1 MVSFEWRSVQTRSM
15 SEIVPFSGAEVVE
28 GVLVSESATNEID
41 AFEWFMHIDVANG
54 DATEDTIAA
63 YRREVG
69 MWIAW
74 CEKRSLHPLM
84 AQRDDVERY
93 RAELKKAGIAVSTR
107 ATKLSIIRRFYA
119 AAVRHRL
126 VLVNPAEGVRAGK
139 DLTAPEDKMKAL
151 SRDGLG
157 TLVAVIPV
165 GALADTRDRA
175 IVGLMALH
183 GLRRIEVHRLDH
195 ESLRLDGETPYLE
208 VDGKGSK
215 MRRIYL
221 RTDTLAALENYARGK
236 MAAGLSLSGAFFV
249 SHSNNGNG
257 NRLSRQALNE
267 IATKHLEAAGLKREG
282 VACHALRHTFGTLA
296 ISGGAKI
303 EHLRDA
309 MGHSDIQT
317 TSIYVRAVEKA
328 KNNPAQFIDVEL

>member
-1 MVSFEWRSVQTRSM
+1 MPLR
-15 SEIVPFSGAEVVE
+15 AEVVE
-28 GVLVSESATNEID
+28 GVLVEEGRMDPLD

-54 DATEDTIAA
+54 DATQDTIAA

-69 MWIAW
+69 LWVAW
-74 CEKRSLHPLM
+74 CEKRDLDPLLV
-84 AQRDDVERY
+84 QRDDVERY
-93 RAELKKAGIAVSTR
+93 RAELKTAGIAVATR

-126 VLVNPAEGVRAGK
+126 IQANPAEGVRAGK

-151 SRDGLG
+151 SHQGLSA
-157 TLVAVIPV
+157 LVASMPNEN
-165 GALADTRDRA
+165 LTDTRDRA

-183 GLRRIEVHRLDH
+183 GLRRIEVHRLNH
-195 ESLRLDGETPYLE
+195 ESLRLDSDTPFLE
-208 VDGKGSK
+208 VEGKGSRL
-215 MRRIYL
+215 RRAYL
-221 RTDTLAALENYARGK
+221 RTDTLAAVENYMRGK
-236 MAAGLSLSGAFFV
+236 LAAGFPVKGALFV

-257 NRLSRQALNE
+257 NRLSRQGLNE
-267 IATKHLEAAGLKREG
+267 IVSKHLSAAHLKKEG
-282 VACHALRHTFGTLA
+282 VSCHALRHTYGTLA

-309 MGHSDIQT
+309 MGHSAIET

-328 KNNPAQFIDVEL
+328 KNNPAQFIDIEL

>member
-1 MVSFEWRSVQTRSM
+1 M
-15 SEIVPFSGAEVVE
+15 SEITYGAIVPLSEVVE
-28 GVLVSESATNEID
+28 GVVVVPSETTIDPLD
-41 AFEWFMHIDVANG
+41 AFEWFMQIDVANG
-54 DATEDTIAA
+54 DATQDTVAA

-84 AQRDDVERY
+84 VERDDVERY

-126 VLVNPAEGVRAGK
+126 IQTNPVEGVRAGK

-151 SRDGLG
+151 SHQGLSA
-157 TLVAVIPV
+157 LVASMPNENLMD
-165 GALADTRDRA
+165 ARDRA

-183 GLRRIEVHRLDH
+183 GLRRIEVHRLNH
-195 ESLRLDGETPYLE
+195 ESLRLDSDTPFLE
-208 VDGKGSK
+208 VEGKGSK
-215 MRRIYL
+215 LRRAYL
-221 RTDTLAALENYARGK
+221 RTDTLAAVENYARGK
-236 MAAGLSLSGAFFV
+236 MAAGLPVSGAFFV

-267 IATKHLEAAGLKREG
+267 IADKHLSAAGLKKVG
-282 VACHALRHTFGTLA
+282 VSCHALRHTFGTLA
-296 ISGGAKI
+296 VSGGAKI

-309 MGHSDIQT
+309 MGHSDIET

-328 KNNPAQFIDVEL
+328 KNNPAQFIDIEL